1 MNENKFSIDE
11 LEMLYLT
18 EYDEDSV
25 EESTGDEV
33 QDFLIW
39 KRINIWK
46 ILQLLKFEI
55 HKIMKC

>member
-33 QDFLIW
+33 QDFLQW
-39 KRINIWK
+39 VRENVLK
-46 ILQLLKFEI
+46 IDLEED
-55 HKIMKC
+55 